1 MLVCMEG
8 GRGLSV
14 QKVCVFVSFLCFCVR
29 LCVYERVCVRG

>member
-14 QKVCVFVSFLCFCVR
+14 QKVCVFVSFLCF
-29 LCVYERVCVRG
+29 RVCVSVCMREYV